1 MAVKIRLQRHGR
13 GKRPFYH
20 IVAADSRSPRDG
32 KYIERIGDYNPLTKP
47 ATIHVDI
54 DKAVDWLMKGAEVT
68 DTVNAIFKYKGI
80 LYKKHL
86 LRGVAK
92 KSFSL
97 EDAEAKFAT
106 FVEEHKS
113 KVLDHEKKHHKDK
126 AEISA
131 KLMELEVKKATDRD
145 AKRQAALDALNA
157 KPEAETSAEN
167 SDEPVENT
175 DAPVENTDAPVENT
189 DAPVANTDAPVAN
202 TDAPV
207 ANTDAPVANT
217 DTPAEKTEASDAPTE
232 K

>member
-54 DKAVDWLMKGAEVT
+54 DRAVDWLVKGAEAT

-92 KSFSL
+92 GSFTL
-97 EDAEAKFAT
+97 EVAEQKFAQW
-106 FVEEHKS
+106 VDEHKN
-113 KVLDHEKKHHKDK
+113 KVLDHQKKHHKDN

-131 KLMELEVKKATDRD
+131 KLLEQEQKKAADRE
-145 AKRQAALDALNA
+145 AKRQAALAAAQEAA
-157 KPEAETSAEN
+157 KEEAPAENTEADVETSEAPAEN
-167 SDEPVENT
+167 
-175 DAPVENTDAPVENT
+175 
-189 DAPVANTDAPVAN
+189 
-202 TDAPV
+202 
-207 ANTDAPVANT
+207 
-217 DTPAEKTEASDAPTE
+217 
-232 K
+232 